1 MSRHTWIPPL
11 PSGAC
16 LGLVAPAGPTP
27 GELLA
32 PVQALLH
39 AQGWQV
45 RVYPGCHGPAHL
57 DHLAADDGQRLADLH
72 AAWADPTVHAVLALR
87 GGYGCDRLLDR
98 IDPALM
104 RAHAKPLIGYSD
116 LTALHLLRDRWGLPG
131 LHAPMPGSDGLKA
144 PEDWAR
150 LSEALRQGWH
160 AGDLLVPSV
169 APHPLNRPG
178 VARGRLIGGNLT
190 VLTSLVGTPFAA
202 RTEGAILFLEDVGEP
217 PYRIDRLLAQLRLS
231 GALQGVAGFLLGG
244 FTEADNADAVLADYL
259 HPLGRPVLAG
269 WPAGHTVP
277 NHALPLGVPVE
288 MDVAAGTLRLLDPL
302 P

>member
-1 MSRHTWIPPL
+1 MSRHAWIPPL
-11 PSGAC
+11 PPGAC

-27 GELLA
+27 GEQLA
-32 PVQALLH
+32 PVEALLRS
-39 AQGWQV
+39 QGWQV

-57 DHLAADDGQRLADLH
+57 DHLAADDDQRLADLH
-72 AAWADPTVHAVLALR
+72 AAWADPGVHAVLALR

-98 IDPALM
+98 IDPAWM
-104 RAHAKPLIGYSD
+104 RAHPKPLIGYSD

-144 PEDWAR
+144 PDDWTR
-150 LSEALRQGWH
+150 LSEVLRQGWH
-160 AGDLLVPSV
+160 AGDRLAPPTI
-169 APHPLNRPG
+169 PHPLNRPG

-190 VLTSLVGTPFAA
+190 VLASLVGTPFAA
-202 RTEGAILFLEDVGEP
+202 RTEGAILFLEDVAEP

-288 MDVAAGTLRLLDPL
+288 MDVVAATLRLLDPL